1 MYVSPPDSMFPQ
13 SVAGGWTP
21 RPRKPRPDRIRIES
35 ATANVACT
43 MIVPIALGTM
53 CRTIARALPPPTTL
67 TACTYSLVRRLSVSP
82 RTSRAT
88 PSQ

>member
-1 MYVSPPDSMFPQ
+1 M
-13 SVAGGWTP
+13 
-21 RPRKPRPDRIRIES
+21 RIES

-53 CRTIARALPPPTTL
+53 CLITDRIGRPPITL
-67 TACTYSLVRRLSVSP
+67 TACTYSRLRSARVSP

-88 PSQ
+88 PNQ

>member
-1 MYVSPPDSMFPQ
+1 MDPQ

-21 RPRKPRPDRIRIES
+21 YPRKPRPARIRIES

-43 MIVPIALGTM
+43 MIVPMAFGTM
-53 CRTIARALPPPTTL
+53 CLIIARLLLPPRTL
-67 TACTYSLVRRLSVSP
+67 TAWTYSRVRRVRVSP